1 MTPSRTSR
9 VCVTP
14 LLTAALLTTTLP
26 AWSQEE
32 KSEEKGKGGVLEEVT
47 VTAQFKAE
55 ALQTTPLAISAF
67 SGESLAARSLSD
79 VTQLDAMVPNA
90 VFAPLGAGYGS
101 TVAAFIRGIGLGDN
115 SLSFEP
121 GVPIY
126 VDDVYMGR
134 PQGSIMDLLDL
145 ERVEVLRGPQGTLFG
160 KNAIGGTVRLISKK
174 PQGDNSG
181 SIEATTGSFDRID
194 MRGSWD
200 VSLLEDLLF
209 ARFAVSSK
217 RRDGYFDLLD
227 YECVNGAGSL
237 GNGGTGGTGPSSGVP
252 PIRLGSQVGS
262 TDGRDCVTGHLG
274 GEDVQS
280 ARAAFRLLASES
292 VEINLIGDYTEQ
304 NQEGPADKY
313 TIINGNFGLNTAW
326 SNLVGVPVFGVPYD
340 SRFVTDSPYTGY
352 QRFGIDP
359 LTGRDYPNENNLEHW
374 GAAGVVDWDAATH
387 VHVKLISAYREFE
400 NSFGRDSDGSPLPFN
415 PTFDTTRHR
424 QFSEELQIT
433 GTAFERLDWAAGG
446 FYYDARDSNQGYVML
461 APLVVQQQDHRDVQY
476 TESWAAFAHFVYH
489 WTDKLSTTLGVR
501 YTDDR
506 KDVTIFRRNFN
517 GATPIPGTT
526 IEIAATRTSPKFG
539 IDYQWTDDLMTYALF
554 STGFR
559 GGGFG
564 PRPSNALQVAA
575 FQPEDLDNY
584 EIGMKSEWLD
594 GRVRLNGAVFY
605 SEYTNQQQ
613 GTQDCAPCTPVRV
626 PWFRTVNTGS
636 STLKGAEVEFQTQ
649 LIDGLQLEGSI
660 GYIDYFRDDPGLS
673 GLCQYLPNGDPCYP
687 NRTPKWNY
695 ALGLQ
700 YALALGSTGGTLTP
714 RVDWTRQSRIYFNDA
729 IGTQAGYSLI
739 NARLT
744 WLSVDEIW
752 SVALSGT
759 NLTDEVYFN
768 GKLSLTG
775 VLGREQGNVAAPR
788 EWALTVKRMF

>member
-1 MTPSRTSR
+1 MALLRRSRA
-9 VCVTP
+9 CVAPIITAT
-14 LLTAALLTTTLP
+14 LLTNPISVRAA
-26 AWSQEE
+26 EE
-32 KSEEKGKGGVLEEVT
+32 GRTGVLEEVT

-67 SGESLAARSLSD
+67 SGDNLEARSLSD
-79 VTQLDAMVPNA
+79 VTQLDGMVPNA

-134 PQGSIMDLLDL
+134 PQGAILDLLDL

-160 KNAIGGTVRLISKK
+160 KNAIGGAIRLISKK

-181 SIEATTGSFDRID
+181 SVEATVGSFHRLD

-200 VSLLEDLLF
+200 VPLVQDLLF

-237 GNGGTGGTGPSSGVP
+237 GNGGTGGVGASAGVP
-252 PIRLGSQVGS
+252 SIRLGSQVGS

-280 ARAAFRLLASES
+280 VRAAFRLLAAPSL
-292 VEINLIGDYTEQ
+292 EINLVTDYTEQ

-313 TIINGNFGLNTAW
+313 TIINGALALNTNW
-326 SNLVGVPVFGVPYD
+326 SNNVAVPVFGVPYD
-340 SRFVTDSPYTGY
+340 SRFLTDDPYTGY
-352 QRFGIDP
+352 QRFGTDP
-359 LTGRDYPNENNLEHW
+359 LTGRDYPNQNNLEHW
-374 GAAGVVDWDAATH
+374 GAAGTVDWDVARN

-400 NSFGRDSDGSPLPFN
+400 NAFGRDSDGSPLPFN

-424 QFSEELQIT
+424 QFSEELQVT
-433 GTAFERLDWAAGG
+433 GTAFQRLDWAVGG

-461 APLVVQQQDHRDVQY
+461 APLIVQQQDHRDVLY
-476 TESWAAFAHFVYH
+476 TESWAAFTHFVYH
-489 WTDKLSTTLGVR
+489 WTDQLSTTAGVR
-501 YTDDR
+501 YTNDS
-506 KDVTIFRRNFN
+506 KDVTLFRRNFN
-517 GATPIPGTT
+517 GTTPIPGTAVSV
-526 IEIAATRTSPKFG
+526 EATRTSPKFG
-539 IDYQWTDDLMTYALF
+539 IDYQWTDDFMTYALF

-564 PRPSNALQVAA
+564 PRPSNALQVAS

-584 EIGMKSEWLD
+584 EIGMKSEWFD
-594 GRVRLNGAVFY
+594 GRARLNGAVFY

-613 GTQDCAPCTPVRV
+613 ARQDCAPCTPVRV

-636 STLKGAEVEFQTQ
+636 SIIKGAEAEFQVQ
-649 LIDGLQLEGSI
+649 PLDGLLIEGSV
-660 GYIDYFRDDPGLS
+660 GYIDYFREDPGLA
-673 GLCQYLPNGDPCYP
+673 GLCQYRANGDPCYP

-695 ALGLQ
+695 GLGLQ
-700 YALALGSTGGTLTP
+700 YAMAIGNSGSTLTP
-714 RVDWTRQSRIYFNDA
+714 RVDWTGQSRIFFNDA
-729 IGTQAGYSLI
+729 IGTQAGYSLV

-744 WLSVDEIW
+744 WVSPDEAW

-768 GKLSLTG
+768 GKLSLTTA
-775 VLGREQGNVAAPR
+775 LGREQGNIAAPR
-788 EWALTVKRMF
+788 EWGMTVRRKF